1 MWRLANVYQVSVQAL
16 ILRLE
21 NLKRL
26 PYGTWD
32 KLKAEGFKV
41 RKAQEILRIDASS
54 AVTETMPRQYL
65 TMAVYAFKKGL
76 ISEGELARYLRVDR
90 LTARE
95 QVDKYSDQIHSEEE
109 EFTHYTSDL
118 GRRLAGS

>member
-1 MWRLANVYQVSVQAL
+1 M
-16 ILRLE
+16 
-21 NLKRL
+21 
-26 PYGTWD
+26 T
-32 KLKAEGFKV
+32 
-41 RKAQEILRIDASS
+41 
-54 AVTETMPRQYL
+54 RQYV

-95 QVDKYSDQIHSEEE
+95 QVEKHSERIHAEEE

-118 GRRLAGS
+118 GRRLTGS